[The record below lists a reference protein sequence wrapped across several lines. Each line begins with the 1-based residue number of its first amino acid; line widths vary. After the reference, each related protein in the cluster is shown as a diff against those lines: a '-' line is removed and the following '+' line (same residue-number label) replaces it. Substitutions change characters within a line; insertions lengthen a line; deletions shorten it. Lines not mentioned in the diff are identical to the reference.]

1 MSPDTVDRQA
11 LRDGFGR
18 DEILDLLAAGLEAVE
33 PGSLVRRVLERD
45 ADAVRAA
52 GGGVVVLSIGKAAA
66 SMARGAIEVLDGL
79 PCHGIVVAPG
89 SAAPAGVASTREVQ
103 GLEFHVGGHPLPDS
117 GSLEAAGAV
126 ERLAAALAADD
137 LVLCLLSGGG
147 SSLVAAPIEGV
158 SLDDLRETV
167 GLLLSGGVSIGEMNV
182 VRRHLTRLSGGRLA
196 RLVRGRLEAL
206 ALSDVP
212 GSRPEA
218 IASGPTV
225 PDPTTFADAQNV
237 LSRRDLRPTVPV
249 AVWQAIERGCR
260 GELEETLKPG
270 DPAFARTR
278 FRVIGSG
285 DTFLD
290 AAALRAAQRGWSVV
304 RRKEPLTGEARKAGA
319 EIGRELR
326 RLAEVVEAP
335 TIWLAAGETT
345 VTVRGRGTGGRN
357 QEAALSAALELSGV
371 AGASVAF
378 LATDG
383 VDGPTDAAGALVD
396 GDTVRRIAAAG
407 LDGRA
412 ALEENDSHPALQA
425 SQDLLV
431 TGPTGTNVA
440 DVVVGSIA
448 PR

>member
-1 MSPDTVDRQA
+1 MSPDKVDRRA
-11 LRDGFGR
+11 LRDGLGR

-33 PGSLVRRVLERD
+33 PGSLVRRVLACD
-45 ADAVRAA
+45 ADALRAA
-52 GGGVVVLSIGKAAA
+52 GERVVVLSIGKAAVP
-66 SMARGAIEVLDGL
+66 MAEGAIEALGGSA
-79 PCHGIVVAPG
+79 CRGIVVAPW
-89 SAAPAGVASTREVQ
+89 SAAPAGGASTRKAA

-117 GSLEAAGAV
+117 GSAEAAAAI
-126 ERLAAALAADD
+126 ERLAAELTDDD

-147 SSLVAAPIEGV
+147 SSLVGAPVEGV

-167 GLLLSGGVSIGEMNV
+167 GLLLSGGVPIDEMNV

-225 PDPTTFADAQNV
+225 PDPTTFADARNV
-237 LSRRDLRPTVPV
+237 LSRRDLRP
-249 AVWQAIERGCR
+249 AVRAGVWRAIERGCR

-278 FRVIGSG
+278 FRVIGCG

-290 AAALRAAQRGWSVV
+290 GAALRAAQRGWSVV
-304 RRKEPLTGEARKAGA
+304 RREEPLTGEAREAGG

-326 RLAEVVEAP
+326 RLAEAVEAP

-396 GDTVRRIAAAG
+396 GDTVRRIRAAG
-407 LDGRA
+407 LDERA
-412 ALEENDSHPALQA
+412 ALEQNDTYPALRA

-431 TGPTGTNVA
+431 TGSTGTNVA
-440 DVVVGSIA
+440 DVVVGFVA